1 MSRNYANYSQ
11 YLGAQRCCNLQ
22 GQGPIGPQGPAGPAS
37 IGPKGETGYP
47 GIQGPTGATGRSCRG
62 PTGPAGPASGLTG
75 ATGPAG
81 SDSGVTG
88 ATGPAGDANISG
100 PGTGSILLRNGSSIY
115 YSDIATLNEEAMN
128 ISGNIIP
135 NLSNVYTLGLTG
147 SRWRE
152 IFMGPGSLNI
162 SGPTGSS
169 IPATIGSNLSGIAYS
184 QFGFATPFLNVGP
197 NINALAPLGSIG
209 GWQIYGTGPSGG
221 AFTDLVAQLINTGG
235 TGLQG
240 PAYSLLFNNG
250 YTGATGSTGSQGI
263 QGPQGVTGSQ
273 GSQGLQGV
281 TGSQGSQGPQ
291 GVTGSQGLQGV
302 TGSQGIQ
309 GPTGSQGPQGLQGVQ
324 GPTGP
329 TGSTQVNITF
339 ISNTGFTGPVTSG
352 PGLTGHYFLD
362 SVNLGP
368 INVTNTTNKYLINA
382 SCQLLSSA
390 ASGLKNVSTSI
401 IRSNTLMSG
410 ATQPV
415 TYINLANNSQN
426 DVLYPPL
433 HTGQS
438 SLNDLNT
445 SLWSYSVASN
455 PGTQSVSGITINMQ
469 SYDTNFPSTGNYYYA
484 IRVDTD
490 TNSVYYG
497 NIRMSVINFS

>member
-75 ATGPAG
+75 AQ
-81 SDSGVTG
+81 G

-115 YSDIATLNEEAMN
+115 YSDIATLNEEAMY

-162 SGPTGSS
+162 SGPTGSV
-169 IPATIGSNLSGIAYS
+169 PATIGANLSGIAYS

-197 NINALAPLGSIG
+197 NINPFETLGTIG

-273 GSQGLQGV
+273 GI
-281 TGSQGSQGPQ
+281 QGP
-291 GVTGSQGLQGV
+291 TGSQGLQGV

-410 ATQPV
+410 ATLPV

-426 DVLYPPL
+426 DVLKPPL
-433 HTGQS
+433 HTGQT

-490 TNSVYYG
+490 TNSIYYG

>member
-11 YLGAQRCCNLQ
+11 YLGAQRCCSLQ
-22 GQGPIGPQGPAGPAS
+22 GQGPIGPQGPPGPAS

-62 PTGPAGPASGLTG
+62 PTGPPGSTSGL
-75 ATGPAG
+75 
-81 SDSGVTG
+81 TG

-115 YSDIATLNEEAMN
+115 YSDIATMDEEAMN

-162 SGPTGSS
+162 SGPTGSV
-169 IPATIGSNLSGIAYS
+169 PATIGSNLSGIAYS

-197 NINALAPLGSIG
+197 NINPLAPLGTIG

-235 TGLQG
+235 SGLQG

-250 YTGATGSTGSQGI
+250 YTGATGSQGPTGSQGLTGVTGSQGPTGSQGI
-263 QGPQGVTGSQ
+263 QGIT
-273 GSQGLQGV
+273 
-281 TGSQGSQGPQ
+281 
-291 GVTGSQGLQGV
+291 
-302 TGSQGIQ
+302 
-309 GPTGSQGPQGLQGVQ
+309 GPTGV
-324 GPTGP
+324 TGP

-362 SVNLGP
+362 AVNLGP

-382 SCQLLSSA
+382 SCQLLSSV

-410 ATQPV
+410 ATLPV
-415 TYINLANNSQN
+415 TYINLANYSQN

-433 HTGQS
+433 HTGQA

-445 SLWSYSVASN
+445 SLWSYSVVSN
-455 PGTQSVSGITINMQ
+455 PGTQSVAGITINMQ

-490 TNSVYYG
+490 TNSIYYG